1 MTFGFILLVLI
12 PIAAIAY
19 IVWDYR
25 RKMAQRAAV
34 SAGRLTE
41 LMGVVKEVQLSA
53 SAPPPAAEKPTAL
66 PVAATPP
73 PVTRAEPEPTKPEPA
88 LYVVRERVLSP
99 PQTLLYYL
107 LRTGLPEHI
116 VLARVSLAAVLEA
129 GPGFAGFARDEQT
142 RRLASLTIDFVV
154 ADRNMRPVAVVEIA
168 AAGEGSVAETDRESA
183 RTRLAA
189 AGVRYVELDARKLP
203 RKEGIRAVVL
213 GAAQAAA
220 APEESA
226 AAAR

>member
-1 MTFGFILLVLI
+1 MTLGFIFLVLI

-25 RKMAQRAAV
+25 RKTAQRAAV

-41 LMGVVKEVQLSA
+41 LIGAAQEVQLSA
-53 SAPPPAAEKPTAL
+53 SPPSAAEEAAVA
-66 PVAATPP
+66 PVAPTPSP
-73 PVTRAEPEPTKPEPA
+73 AIPSETETTKPEAP
-88 LYVVRERVLSP
+88 LYKARERVLSP
-99 PQTLLYYL
+99 AQTLLYYL
-107 LRTGLPEHI
+107 LRTGLPEHV

-129 GPGFAGFARDEQT
+129 GPGLAGFARDEQT
-142 RRLASLTIDFVV
+142 RRLAGLTVDFVV

-168 AAGEGSVAETDRESA
+168 AAGQDSVAQTDRESA

-189 AGVRYVELDARKLP
+189 AGVRHVELDARKLP
-203 RKEGIRAVVL
+203 RKEGIREAVL
-213 GAAQAAA
+213 GDAQAAA
-220 APEESA
+220 MLATSA